1 MWEVER
7 IMLKTMPISQEK
19 NIAVH
24 GRTTPCRQPLTLF
37 WSASSVELNFRGTE
51 LWAGCETD
59 YAFFE
64 QWLSVVLNGAHVAR
78 IMLPKGRAWI
88 PLLRGLNPEKTQ
100 HILLV
105 RDVQAMPT
113 DPDCSF
119 KLHALRHDGELL
131 PVPEKKLRLEIIGD
145 SLTSSEGAIGAKE
158 EEDWISTIFCAAR
171 GYAFRTAQLL
181 DADLRVLSQSGWGV
195 LSSWDNDPNCALPM
209 YYDQVCGVLKG
220 EKNAALGAFEPN
232 NFAAWQPQ
240 VIVVALGHN
249 DSSAFCTP
257 AHTDP
262 VTGETFKQHMDPDGS
277 RNAQDVQRL
286 EQAIIAFLYKLRA
299 RNPQAHI
306 LWAHGLL
313 GDPLREELQRALNAY
328 CAQTGDT
335 KCEYFALP
343 YGPEDGIGARNHP
356 GRAMHEASAQALAQK
371 IRSLV

>member
-1 MWEVER
+1 
-7 IMLKTMPISQEK
+7 MLKTVPISQEK

-24 GRTTPCRQPLTLF
+24 GRTTPCREPLTLF
-37 WSASSVELNFRGTE
+37 WSASSVELSFRGTE
-51 LWAGCETD
+51 LWLECETD
-59 YAFFE
+59 YSLYE

-78 IMLPKGRAWI
+78 IPLPKGRAWI

-100 HILLV
+100 RIDLV

-113 DPDCSF
+113 DPDCSL
-119 KLHALRHDGELL
+119 KIHALRHDGEML
-131 PVPEKKLRLEIIGD
+131 PVSEKKLRLEIIGD
-145 SLTSSEGAIGAKE
+145 SLTSSEGAIGAKA
-158 EEDWISTIFCAAR
+158 EEDWISTFFCAAR

-181 DADLRVLSQSGWGV
+181 DADLRVLYQSGWGV
-195 LSSWDNDPNCALPM
+195 LSSWDNDPACALPK

-232 NFAAWQPQ
+232 DFAAWQPD
-240 VIVVALGHN
+240 VVVVALGHN
-249 DSSAFCTP
+249 DSSAFNTP

-262 VTGETFKQHMDPDGS
+262 ATGETLKQRNDPDGK

-286 EQAIIAFLYKLRA
+286 ERAVVAFLHKLRA

-313 GDPLREELQRALNAY
+313 GDPLREELTYAVNAY
-328 CAQTGDT
+328 CAETGDA

-343 YGPEDGIGARNHP
+343 YGPEDGMGARNHP
-356 GRAMHEASAQALAQK
+356 GQPMHEASAQALAQK
-371 IRSLV
+371 IRSLA